1 MKKDLTIEY
10 INQYIRKKGLA
21 SHENGENSL
30 SFKLYDL
37 NWCLYFE
44 QGRLS
49 MNVSFE
55 LGEDINIPCMMQAM
69 NKVNEDRYIIKTF
82 MQEFMPEDENG
93 KPIPNTSIQRS
104 IVFSFETLCFTEK
117 AFDKVYE
124 FCVYA
129 LTDSIDFHRKHYAQ
143 YLEAN
148 KTRAKDVRIGFSN
161 QNSDSDKADSTVTE
175 NNHRK
180 IGFIQLKQSSYESS

>member
-1 MKKDLTIEY
+1 MKMSFFEKELNLEY
-10 INQYIRKKGLA
+10 INKFIRNKGLA

-37 NWCLYFE
+37 NWRLFYE

-49 MNVSFE
+49 MNISFD
-55 LGEDINIPCMMQAM
+55 LGEDINIPCLMHAM
-69 NKVNEDRYIIKTF
+69 NKVNEERYIVKTF
-82 MQEFMPEDENG
+82 MQEYTPEDEEG
-93 KPIPNTSIQRS
+93 KPIPNAEIQRS

-117 AFDKVYE
+117 AFEKVYE

-148 KTRAKDVRIGFSN
+148 KTRAKDVKIGFSS
-161 QNSDSDKADSTVTE
+161 QNGASDNADSTVTE
-175 NNHRK
+175 NNHRR
-180 IGFIQLKQSSYESS
+180 IGFIQ